1 MRRRADASGSIS
13 AGRWRELAS
22 GSDGRRLAGVGGRAR
37 SEGSGHGAAGA
48 RHVASLIAAGL
59 AAAAAVALAVL
70 TGGLGAALTVVALTA
85 GLTWW
90 ALRRGAPRGRLPWG
104 LARRLM
110 AACAL
115 WNAVSFAGYVIPD
128 NGDTTS
134 QRAATWARDHG
145 FSPVID
151 RLETWVYDDPP
162 SKTPANDLS
171 LAPAISVAP
180 TTTAAPTTTSPSAP
194 TDTPTDTQTD
204 STMPGTTAP
213 ATTEPDPAPQP
224 PAALVP
230 PIGPALPGEGQWVPV
245 AQAAG
250 HDTMWATSIR
260 PLGDV
265 GGVVASMVV
274 VDQTDLRA
282 GMFNGNEEP
291 GGSWVRGNH
300 VPKDLQ
306 PALLAAMN
314 GGFRF
319 EHINGGYMTEG
330 VVVKPLR
337 DGDAT
342 VAIGRDGTL
351 TIGALGA
358 DIVDDGSW
366 ASLRQNLILI
376 VDGGVSQVQRG
387 IDEGVWW
394 GADYGRSVYV
404 ARSAICEL
412 VDGRIAYLMVADVNA
427 EQLAQTLINVG
438 CLQAMQ
444 MDINADWPQ
453 FAVYGHTP
461 EGELDPQFIDQRMSG
476 NRFRYLN
483 GSTKEFFAFFDA
495 TLVATPSALDA

>member
-1 MRRRADASGSIS
+1 VGGQPQSDSSSTGAARA
-13 AGRWRELAS
+13 RHLAS
-22 GSDGRRLAGVGGRAR
+22 LVAAVSVAG
-37 SEGSGHGAAGA
+37 
-48 RHVASLIAAGL
+48 
-59 AAAAAVALAVL
+59 AAVALAVI
-70 TGGLGAALTVVALTA
+70 TGGLGAFVAVVALA
-85 GLTWW
+85 AAWSWW
-90 ALRRGAPRGRLPWG
+90 ATRRGAAQASRNRLVWRV
-104 LARRLM
+104 AVRLVVV
-110 AACAL
+110 CAV
-115 WNAVSFAGYVIPD
+115 WNAVSFATYVIPD

-145 FSPVID
+145 FGPVID

-162 SKTPANDLS
+162 SKAPAQDLS
-171 LAPAISVAP
+171 LAPAISVTPTTSTLPTP
-180 TTTAAPTTTSPSAP
+180 TTTDATTGTGPTATEP
-194 TDTPTDTQTD
+194 
-204 STMPGTTAP
+204 TAP
-213 ATTEPDPAPQP
+213 ATTAPDPNPQP

-230 PIGPALPGEGQWVPV
+230 PISPALPGEGQWVPV
-245 AQAAG
+245 AQAG
-250 HDTMWATSIR
+250 GFDTMWATSLR
-260 PLGDV
+260 PLGEV

-274 VDQTDLRA
+274 IDQTHLRA

-291 GGSWVRGNH
+291 GGSWVRGNR
-300 VPKDLQ
+300 VPKELQ

-342 VAIGRDGTL
+342 VAIDREGRL

-412 VDGRIAYLMVADVNA
+412 ADGRIAYLMVADVNA

-438 CLQAMQ
+438 CAQAMQ

-453 FAVYGHTP
+453 FAVYGHGADGT
-461 EGELDPQFIDQRMSG
+461 LDPQFIDQRMSG

-495 TLVATPSALDA
+495 GLVPTPSALDA

>member
-1 MRRRADASGSIS
+1 M
-13 AGRWRELAS
+13 
-22 GSDGRRLAGVGGRAR
+22 GGRAR
-37 SEGSGHGAAGA
+37 SGGSGQGAVAARHPGARRVVSLVAAG
-48 RHVASLIAAGL
+48 LIAAATLAL
-59 AAAAAVALAVL
+59 AAL
-70 TGGLGAALTVVALTA
+70 TGGLGAFLTVVAVA
-85 GLTWW
+85 AAWIWW
-90 ALRRGAPRGRLPWG
+90 ARRRGRSTVSRSRLASG
-104 LARRLM
+104 VALRLV
-110 AACAL
+110 AVCAL
-115 WNAVSFAGYVIPD
+115 WNAVSFAAYVIPD

-134 QRAATWARDHG
+134 QRAATWARNHG

-162 SKTPANDLS
+162 SKTPANDLT
-171 LAPAISVAP
+171 LAPAITVAP
-180 TTTAAPTTTSPSAP
+180 TTTSSATTTTTPATPSDTAPDSTPAPTTTERDP
-194 TDTPTDTQTD
+194 T
-204 STMPGTTAP
+204 
-213 ATTEPDPAPQP
+213 PQP

-230 PIGPALPGEGQWVPV
+230 PISPALPGEGQWVPV

-250 HDTMWATSIR
+250 HDTMWATSLR

-274 VDQTDLRA
+274 IDQTDLRA
-282 GMFNGNEEP
+282 GMFNGSEEP
-291 GGSWVRGNH
+291 GGSWVRGNR
-300 VPKDLQ
+300 VPKELH

-319 EHINGGYMTEG
+319 EHIDGGYMTEG

-376 VDGGVSQVQRG
+376 VDGGISQVQRG

-394 GADYGRSVYV
+394 GADFGRSVYV

-412 VDGRIAYLMVADVNA
+412 GDGRIAYLMVADVNA

-438 CLQAMQ
+438 CVQAMQ

-453 FAVYGHTP
+453 FAVYGHTAD
-461 EGELDPQFIDQRMSG
+461 GTLDPQFIDQRMSG

-483 GSTKEFFAFFDA
+483 GATKEFFAFFDA
-495 TLVATPSALDA
+495 TLVPEPSALDA

>member
-1 MRRRADASGSIS
+1 MGGHTQGDEGGRGATRARQAASLV
-13 AGRWRELAS
+13 A
-22 GSDGRRLAGVGGRAR
+22 AGVL
-37 SEGSGHGAAGA
+37 SAAA
-48 RHVASLIAAGL
+48 IAL
-59 AAAAAVALAVL
+59 AAIAGGVGALAAML
-70 TGGLGAALTVVALTA
+70 VVTA

-90 ALRRGAPRGRLPWG
+90 ALRRDGEGMPRTRLAWG
-104 LARRLM
+104 ITRRLV
-110 AACAL
+110 AVCAL
-115 WNAVSFAGYVIPD
+115 WNAVSFGAYVARD

-134 QRAATWARDHG
+134 QRAATWARNHG

-162 SKTPANDLS
+162 SKTPALDLS
-171 LAPAISVAP
+171 LAPAVSVAP
-180 TTTAAPTTTSPSAP
+180 TTTAAAPSA
-194 TDTPTDTQTD
+194 T
-204 STMPGTTAP
+204 TTAP
-213 ATTEPDPAPQP
+213 GPTGTDPSTTAPTTTEPDPTPQP

-230 PIGPALPGEGQWVPV
+230 PISPALPGEGQWVPV
-245 AQAAG
+245 AQAAS
-250 HDTMWATSIR
+250 HDTMWATSLR

-274 VDQTDLRA
+274 IDQTDLRA
-282 GMFNGNEEP
+282 GLFNGNEEP
-291 GGSWVRGNH
+291 GGSWVRGNR
-300 VPKDLQ
+300 VPQELQ

-319 EHINGGYMTEG
+319 EHIDGGYMTEG

-342 VAIGRDGTL
+342 VAIDREGVL

-412 VDGRIAYLMVADVNA
+412 ADGRIAYLMVADVNA

-438 CLQAMQ
+438 CVQAMQ

-453 FAVYGHTP
+453 FAVYGHP
-461 EGELDPQFIDQRMSG
+461 AEGGLDPQFVDQRMSG

-495 TLVATPSALDA
+495 TLVPSPSALDA